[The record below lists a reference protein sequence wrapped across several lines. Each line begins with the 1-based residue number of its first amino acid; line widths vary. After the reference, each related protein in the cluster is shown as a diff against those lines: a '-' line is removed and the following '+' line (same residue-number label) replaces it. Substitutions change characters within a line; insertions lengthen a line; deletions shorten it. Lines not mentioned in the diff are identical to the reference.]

1 MYQIYFY
8 YLCYRISC
16 FKVIFYFSLII
27 VTILLIAYHFLSYIQ
42 IDFPLDINQSNFYM
56 LERHY
61 RNNRSSNLNILLFF
75 IYFFLNGV
83 NFYINILV
91 IKITKTMYRCTLL
104 GINTILALLSLT
116 FGEALNLQIENY
128 FLLIGSL
135 NLIGIVSEFYFGEIK
150 SIPNIVNDLK
160 QSINRE
166 NNKSNKD
173 KSKVL

>member
-1 MYQIYFY
+1 
-8 YLCYRISC
+8 
-16 FKVIFYFSLII
+16 
-27 VTILLIAYHFLSYIQ
+27 
-42 IDFPLDINQSNFYM
+42 
-56 LERHY
+56 
-61 RNNRSSNLNILLFF
+61 
-75 IYFFLNGV
+75 
-83 NFYINILV
+83 
-91 IKITKTMYRCTLL
+91 
-104 GINTILALLSLT
+104 LALLSLT

>member
-1 MYQIYFY
+1 M
-8 YLCYRISC
+8 
-16 FKVIFYFSLII
+16 
-27 VTILLIAYHFLSYIQ
+27 
-42 IDFPLDINQSNFYM
+42 
-56 LERHY
+56 
-61 RNNRSSNLNILLFF
+61 
-75 IYFFLNGV
+75 
-83 NFYINILV
+83 
-91 IKITKTMYRCTLL
+91 
-104 GINTILALLSLT
+104 LSLT

-160 QSINRE
+160 QNINRE